1 MAETDLVS
9 EARALI
15 AGLNQSAQMPDMIKR
30 LADALEEREVDA
42 VTSAIIDAIIGSGG
56 SIDFKVQRVAGAAI
70 SALDRVRKG

>member
-1 MAETDLVS
+1 MTDLIS

-30 LADALEEREVDA
+30 LADVEA
-42 VTSAIIDAIIGSGG
+42 VTTAIIGAIIDSGG
-56 SIDFKVQRVAGAAI
+56 SIDFKVQPVAIAAI